1 MNGRRKIHEELGTHG
16 GCRRNSKCKGTSAEG
31 EEKKEFWRQSNSE
44 FLAKKQDEMKKM
56 TEQKKDTRTCFQCNK
71 VGHIARECSKA
82 IQSKQGVSRKLKEK
96 VVEFEPPVDRTKL
109 FKNSTFEIGEC
120 SNKFYQKKAKSDN
133 QRWVVKKVA
142 ESSSDD
148 SDRSKSEELSSGYE
162 SDSTKSD
169 ELQVVLKS
177 EAILKDE
184 KSVPIVNDEDFPSL
198 RAGNYKKKIGKVE
211 ISNQFYNDKQ
221 DFDVEKVF
229 NPKVKHIFGKMIDR
243 KVKGVKEFYEKKRG
257 GKKSSVDDS
266 VTPKDGQAWVD
277 IFFE

>member
-1 MNGRRKIHEELGTHG
+1 MTFVL
-16 GCRRNSKCKGTSAEG
+16 GTSAKE

-44 FLAKKQDEMKKM
+44 FLTKKQDEMKKM

-71 VGHIARECSKA
+71 VGHIARECYKA

-96 VVEFEPPVDRTKL
+96 VVNFEPPIDRTKL

-133 QRWVVKKVA
+133 QKWVVKKAV

-148 SDRSKSEELSSGYE
+148 SDRSKSEELSSGDE

-169 ELQVVLKS
+169 EPQVVSKC

-184 KSVPIVNDEDFPSL
+184 KSVPIVNDEDFHHLGLKIIIRKLVKLKFLTNFIMTNRILML
-198 RAGNYKKKIGKVE
+198 RK
-211 ISNQFYNDKQ
+211 FLTL
-221 DFDVEKVF
+221 
-229 NPKVKHIFGKMIDR
+229 R
-243 KVKGVKEFYEKKRG
+243 
-257 GKKSSVDDS
+257 
-266 VTPKDGQAWVD
+266 
-277 IFFE
+277 